1 MVEVTRGSRTT
12 STIGRRWPRSFE
24 TRITV
29 TPYTPPCSVHS
40 CTQINTFNLEEFS
53 KEGKEGK
60 EEHSKQGKKIQSLH
74 STHFTYSPQT
84 GFGDSTRSFAG
95 GAEPSA
101 VFADLRVTAIT
112 SFVLHSLEK
121 FYEKSVGTSDQ
132 F

>member
-1 MVEVTRGSRTT
+1 M
-12 STIGRRWPRSFE
+12 
-24 TRITV
+24 
-29 TPYTPPCSVHS
+29 HS

-60 EEHSKQGKKIQSLH
+60 EEHFKQGKKIQSLH

-112 SFVLHSLEK
+112 PCAPPPRKILR
-121 FYEKSVGTSDQ
+121 DQ
-132 F
+132 FDR